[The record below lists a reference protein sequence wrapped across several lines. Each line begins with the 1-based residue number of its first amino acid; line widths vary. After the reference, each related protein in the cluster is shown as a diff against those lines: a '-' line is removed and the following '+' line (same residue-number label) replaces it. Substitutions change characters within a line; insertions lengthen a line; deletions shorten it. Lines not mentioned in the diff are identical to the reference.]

1 MVKTTVM
8 QQEYI
13 EELTGLLNRLAELFE
28 DFADVC
34 EQRANQILKDLTK
47 V

>member
-1 MVKTTVM
+1 MM
-8 QQEYI
+8 QQKDI
-13 EELTGLLNRLAELFE
+13 EELTGLLHRLAELFE
-28 DFADVC
+28 EFADVC